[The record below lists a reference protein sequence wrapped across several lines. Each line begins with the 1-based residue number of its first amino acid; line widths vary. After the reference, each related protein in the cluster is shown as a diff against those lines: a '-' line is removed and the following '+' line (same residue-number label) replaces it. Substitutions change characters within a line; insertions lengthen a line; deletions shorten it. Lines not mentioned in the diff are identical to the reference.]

1 MRVLLVLLSIL
12 MAPLASATAEV
23 FTRGPFEVRI
33 TPFPSTFLTPEIA
46 SEYGLT
52 RSESQAILNIS
63 VYDTRLERAVKTVPA
78 TLSGTRQN
86 LLGQAFNLEFQE
98 VREGDAVYY
107 LVPFRISD
115 DEIIN
120 VQLEATPEG
129 ETLTV
134 SARFSQKFYKQ

>member
-1 MRVLLVLLSIL
+1 MRALLLALSMLL
-12 MAPLASATAEV
+12 APAAMATAEV

-46 SEYGLT
+46 AEYGLT

-86 LLGQAFNLEFQE
+86 LLGQAFNLRFQE

-120 VQLEATPEG
+120 VELEAIPEG
-129 ETLTV
+129 DTRAVT
-134 SARFSQKFYKQ
+134 ARFSQRFYKQ